1 MALNVQNLRV
11 PTSEEAREI
20 GRKGGLASAK
30 ARRERKML
38 KETMLELLAMPLADG
53 EAEEIQNIF
62 EAEGKNISA
71 QTAISVSML
80 KKAMAGDVNAYN
92 AIRDIIGQ
100 KPVDQYEEI
109 DSNVKV
115 VELTADKLVA
125 ECYNDTTLKERK
137 TFKRS
142 K

>member
-1 MALNVQNLRV
+1 MQKGGIAMALNVQNLRV

-80 KKAMAGDVNAYN
+80 KK
-92 AIRDIIGQ
+92 Q
-100 KPVDQYEEI
+100 WLE
-109 DSNVKV
+109 
-115 VELTADKLVA
+115 T
-125 ECYNDTTLKERK
+125 
-137 TFKRS
+137 
-142 K
+142 